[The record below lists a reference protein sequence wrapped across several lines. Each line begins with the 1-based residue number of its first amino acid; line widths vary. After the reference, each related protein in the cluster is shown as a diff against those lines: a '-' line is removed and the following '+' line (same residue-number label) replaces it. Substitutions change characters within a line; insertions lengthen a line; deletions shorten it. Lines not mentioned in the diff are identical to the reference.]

1 MATFSRS
8 VEVGWTGNLMEG
20 SGEVKAGTGAFSLP
34 VTFPQRIGEPG
45 GATSP
50 EELIA
55 AALGVCYTMVLSNM
69 VAKKGGTASKLTV
82 GCEVTADKSDAGIKI
97 ANAKLSPRAQG
108 LTGMSAEDFATTAKE
123 AEAKCPVANSLRG
136 NVNIEVANRVAGA

>member
-8 VEVGWTGNLMEG
+8 VEVSWTGNLMEG
-20 SGEVKAGTGAFSLP
+20 SGQAKAATGAFTLP

-82 GCEVTADKSDAGIKI
+82 GCEVTADKTEAGIKI
-97 ANAKLSPRAQG
+97 ATAKLSPRADG
-108 LTGMSAEDFATTAKE
+108 LSGMTAEEFAATASE
-123 AEAKCPVANSLRG
+123 AETKCPVANALRG
-136 NVNIEVANRVAGA
+136 NVQVDVK

>member
-1 MATFSRS
+1 
-8 VEVGWTGNLMEG
+8 MEG
-20 SGEVKAGTGAFSLP
+20 NGQVKAASGAFTLP

-82 GCEVTADKSDAGIKI
+82 GCEVTADKSDAGIKVVT
-97 ANAKLSPRAQG
+97 AKLSPRADG
-108 LTGMSAEDFATTAKE
+108 LSGMSADEFTATTRE

-136 NVNIEVANRVAGA
+136 NVNIEVA

>member
-1 MATFSRS
+1 LEDEVATFSRS
-8 VEVGWTGNLMEG
+8 VEVGWNGNLMEG
-20 SGEVKAGTGAFSLP
+20 NGQVKAGTGAFTLP
-34 VTFPQRIGEPG
+34 VTFPQRIGEAG
-45 GATSP
+45 GSTSP

-82 GCEVTADKSDAGIKI
+82 GCEVTADKSDAGIKV
-97 ANAKLSPRAQG
+97 ATAKLTPRADG
-108 LTGMSAEDFATTAKE
+108 LSGMTAEDFAATAKE

-136 NVNIEVANRVAGA
+136 NVNIEVAAS